1 MTRKQLEHAI
11 DKVIGEIIVLGNYL
25 ATAPSSNKE
34 LKEIEAKV
42 NMAMKLLDEASDI
55 AEDME

>member
-34 LKEIEAKV
+34 LEEIAAKV